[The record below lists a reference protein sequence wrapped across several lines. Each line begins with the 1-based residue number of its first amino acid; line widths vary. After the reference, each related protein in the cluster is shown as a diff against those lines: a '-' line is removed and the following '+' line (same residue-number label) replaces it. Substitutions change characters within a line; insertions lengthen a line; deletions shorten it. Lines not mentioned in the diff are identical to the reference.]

1 MNKNEI
7 CLINGVKFWR
17 TLEQKRQSPLFQL
30 LNNITAHAAPRS
42 IYVLDIQYRL
52 LASLRFIFSS
62 FYTLASHFVLKI
74 FFPVPVRILFCRP
87 AVDP

>member
-30 LNNITAHAAPRS
+30 LSNITAPRS
-42 IYVLDIQYRL
+42 IYLLDIQYRL